1 MPFDVPPSSFGGGES
16 AERDECRWH
25 RCGAGWVPSP
35 FHPMRMWWVSL
46 HPSIITIAAAAAATG
61 YTAREARHYTRQER
75 KAEEGRAGSVVE
87 GVRYRSTRRNGS
99 TGYGTRRWYP
109 TTLGQPRVRWY
120 PTTTPACLVRV
131 MTAPTR
137 RKPILQHPLP
147 PLPLPRKKTNLPP
160 QHLQHP
166 PPAVARHS
174 PNQVLF
180 RHYPIHCPQPQGR
193 SENIPTSPYYQG
205 LKYTICIFVATQI

>member
-1 MPFDVPPSSFGGGES
+1 MWLWYPLAVTCANTHTHWSSNSGGGVSGRGVLGVRFNSRAVETVGDAAGRMPFDVPPSSFGGGES

-120 PTTTPACLVRV
+120 PTTTTTTPTCL
-131 MTAPTR
+131 TR
-137 RKPILQHPLP
+137 AMITTKNPLEPIRHLLSLP
-147 PLPLPRKKTNLPP
+147 K
-160 QHLQHP
+160 
-166 PPAVARHS
+166 
-174 PNQVLF
+174 
-180 RHYPIHCPQPQGR
+180 
-193 SENIPTSPYYQG
+193 
-205 LKYTICIFVATQI
+205 